1 MDKIASMNQSDAW
14 CMIRR
19 RAKPAGI
26 AADVDRLVHHA
37 TIFEMNVESYRRRST
52 LERKR
57 GGDGRGLRLEV
68 PPAANDPGGKAPPD
82 VGPRTQRLTVP
93 VFAAAPGS
101 GSPSDSCRAKPNSH
115 RRDAT

>member
-37 TIFEMNVESYRRRST
+37 TIFEMNVESYHHRAT

-57 GGDGRGLRLEV
+57 GGDGRGLASKFRPLLM
-68 PPAANDPGGKAPPD
+68 
-82 VGPRTQRLTVP
+82 T
-93 VFAAAPGS
+93 
-101 GSPSDSCRAKPNSH
+101 
-115 RRDAT
+115 

>member
-26 AADVDRLVHHA
+26 AADVDCLVHHA
-37 TIFEMNVESYRRRST
+37 TIFEMNVESYRRRAT

-68 PPAANDPGGKAPPD
+68 PPAANDPGGKAPP
-82 VGPRTQRLTVP
+82 
-93 VFAAAPGS
+93 
-101 GSPSDSCRAKPNSH
+101 GSP
-115 RRDAT
+115 